1 MARATTLTSRRGRPP
16 TRGERATAPAT
27 RKLASAAAEPKRGR
41 PPGTKRTTEIDHV
54 IGAKIRMRRGEIG
67 MTQTQLAQKIGVTFQ
82 QVQKYEQGTNRVG
95 GSRLDGIAKALEVPV
110 SYFFDQSADDV
121 EVAQGSLLHG
131 RGAVSLLKAYA
142 AIKDQRQRTALV
154 NLSRAL
160 IGEEPLQ
167 EDETVH

>member
-1 MARATTLTSRRGRPP
+1 MA
-16 TRGERATAPAT
+16 
-27 RKLASAAAEPKRGR
+27 
-41 PPGTKRTTEIDHV
+41 PGTKRTTEIDRV

-82 QVQKYEQGTNRVG
+82 QVQKYELGTNRVG

-110 SYFFDQSADDV
+110 SYFFEQTADDM
-121 EVAQGSLLHG
+121 EVAQGSLLHT

-154 NLSRAL
+154 NLTRAL

-167 EDETVH
+167 EDEAVH

>member
-1 MARATTLTSRRGRPP
+1 M
-16 TRGERATAPAT
+16 
-27 RKLASAAAEPKRGR
+27 
-41 PPGTKRTTEIDHV
+41 PPGRKRTTEVDRV

-95 GSRLDGIAKALEVPV
+95 GSRLAGVAKALEVPV
-110 SYFFDQSADDV
+110 SYFFDQSADDL

-154 NLSRAL
+154 NLTRAL
-160 IGEEPLQ
+160 IGEEPLE
-167 EDETVH
+167 EDGAVH